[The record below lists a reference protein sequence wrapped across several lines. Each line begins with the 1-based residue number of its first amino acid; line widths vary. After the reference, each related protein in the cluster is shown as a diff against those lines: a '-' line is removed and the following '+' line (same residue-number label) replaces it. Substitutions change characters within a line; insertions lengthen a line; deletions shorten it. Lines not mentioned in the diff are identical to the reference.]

1 MSNKGRRRGSY
12 NGQNRKREEGHVNS
26 TAHKKEIPPPDI
38 QKVEKDVL
46 KCIIGQD
53 KQVRQILTSVYRG
66 MNFSTIK
73 SNTLVIGNSG
83 TGKTETIRQIAQR
96 LNKPYTI
103 EDATKYTQE
112 GYYGESV
119 EKMIYNLIANAGGN
133 LEKAQNG
140 ILVIDE
146 IDKKT
151 SKPESTGAD
160 VAGVEVLKSLLKI
173 IEGTKIKVEIPVP
186 DAFITLCVSFDTS
199 NLIVI
204 LMGAFPGL
212 DKIRDKRLCR
222 NPMGFGT
229 EKVSLEN
236 TRKSCFTKKDLVQ
249 YGLTEEFVGR
259 IDSIVEMNKLTED
272 NLVSILKNSK
282 LSIFK
287 RYENELRKKGITL
300 VYEESIFREI
310 AKESLTLDTGA
321 RELANTVNYIF
332 ENIIYEI
339 LAAPGV
345 YAMCE
350 LLPGIVFDNTE
361 YRLT

>member
-1 MSNKGRRRGSY
+1 MSNKGRRRGNY
-12 NGQNRKREEGHVNS
+12 NGQNPRRENDHVRVP
-26 TAHKKEIPPPDI
+26 AKKPEIMPPDM

-53 KQVRQILTSVYRG
+53 KQVRQLVTSVYRG

-83 TGKTETIRQIAQR
+83 TGKTETIKQIAKR

-112 GYYGESV
+112 GYYGDSV
-119 EKMIYNLIANAGGN
+119 EKMLYNLLVNADGE
-133 LEKAQNG
+133 LDRAQNG
-140 ILVIDE
+140 ILIIDE

-151 SKPESTGAD
+151 SKPDQPGAD

-173 IEGTKIKVEIPVP
+173 IEGTKIEMEIPIP
-186 DAFITLCVSFDTS
+186 GAPMSIGFSFDTS
-199 NLIVI
+199 KLIVI

-212 DKIRDKRLCR
+212 DKIRDKRLNK
-222 NPMGFGT
+222 NPMGFGV
-229 EKVSLEN
+229 EKEKLEN
-236 TRKSCFTKKDLVQ
+236 KKNARYTKQDLVK

-259 IDSIVEMNKLTED
+259 IDTIVEMNKLTEE
-272 NLVSILKNSK
+272 NLQEILKTSK
-282 LSIFK
+282 LSIFR
-287 RYENELRKKGITL
+287 RYESELRRKGVTL
-300 VYEESIFREI
+300 VYYDEIFQDI

-321 RELANTVNYIF
+321 RELSNTVNYIF

-339 LAAPGV
+339 LAVPEV
-345 YAMCE
+345 YCMCE
-350 LLPGIVFDNTE
+350 LLPGIVEDNTK
-361 YRLT
+361 YVLS